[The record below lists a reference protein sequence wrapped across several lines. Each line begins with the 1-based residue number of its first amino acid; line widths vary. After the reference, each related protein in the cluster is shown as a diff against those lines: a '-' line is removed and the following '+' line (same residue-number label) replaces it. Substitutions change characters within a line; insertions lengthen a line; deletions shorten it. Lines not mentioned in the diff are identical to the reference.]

1 MGTAATLIIEDDPR
15 AALHVTEALREAGH
29 VVHWA
34 ATGPDGFL
42 QARQGRFA
50 VIIVDR
56 MLPGMDGL
64 TLVRNLRRVGIETPI
79 LFLTTMDDLDARLEG
94 FDSGGDDYLVKPFA
108 AAELV
113 ARVHALVRRA
123 EKGGGGRQTRLTV
136 GELELDLLSR
146 AVWRDGIAI
155 DLQPQE
161 FKLLEYL
168 AQNSDRTVTRAMLL
182 ERVWG
187 LDFDPGTTVVE
198 SHVSRLRGKL
208 SRGFGSELIHTVRGA
223 GYVLRA
229 G

>member
-1 MGTAATLIIEDDPR
+1 
-15 AALHVTEALREAGH
+15 
-29 VVHWA
+29 
-34 ATGPDGFL
+34 
-42 QARQGRFA
+42 
-50 VIIVDR
+50 
-56 MLPGMDGL
+56 MDGL
-64 TLVRNLRRVGIETPI
+64 TLVKNLRRANIDTPV
-79 LFLTTMDDLDARLEG
+79 LFLTTMDDLDARIEG
-94 FDSGGDDYLVKPFA
+94 FEGGGDDYLVKPFA
-108 AAELV
+108 VAELV

-123 EKGGGGRQTRLTV
+123 EKNGAGRQTRLTA

-146 AVWRDGIAI
+146 TVKRDGIAI

-168 AQNSDRTVTRAMLL
+168 VQNSDRPVTRAMLL

-208 SRGFGSELIHTVRGA
+208 TRGFGTELIHTVRGA
-223 GYVLRA
+223 GYVFRA